1 MIAVRGLAKRFGY
14 RWVLRNLDLD
24 AAPGEILALLGPNGA
39 GKTTLLRIM
48 AGLAKPSL
56 GQVSVAGARLPGE
69 AQAARAR
76 LGLVGHRPM
85 LYGDLSAADN
95 LNFFAQ
101 LYAVESGRVGELL
114 ELVGLAG
121 LGRQAVRSFSRG
133 MQQRL
138 TLARALLHRPRVLLL
153 DEPHSS
159 LDQEAA
165 ALLDRLLSDLAAE
178 GCTILLASHDLARA
192 SLLATRI
199 AVLTGGRIAADI
211 PSADFQDD
219 LAARYQ
225 AAVEAAR
232 A

>member
-24 AAPGEILALLGPNGA
+24 VAPGEIVALLGPNGA
-39 GKTTLLRIM
+39 GKTTLLRI
-48 AGLAKPSL
+48 LAALTKPSV
-56 GQVSVAGARLPGE
+56 GTVSVAGARLPDQ

-85 LYGDLSAADN
+85 LYADLSASDN
-95 LNFFAQ
+95 LNFFAR
-101 LYAVESGRVGELL
+101 LYAVDEGRVGELL
-114 ELVGLAG
+114 EVVGLAG
-121 LGRQAVRSFSRG
+121 LGRQPVHSFSRG

-138 TLARALLHRPRVLLL
+138 SIARALLHRPQVLLL
-153 DEPHSS
+153 DEAHSS

-165 ALLDRLLSDLAAE
+165 AMLDRLLGELSNQ

-192 SLLATRI
+192 GQLASRI
-199 AVLTGGRIAADI
+199 AVLAGGRVAADI
-211 PSADFQDD
+211 PRVEFQDG